1 MLPALEGEIKLRDE
15 SAQTFEQVIANAAKA
30 NQALQGT
37 QAQITKLEEVFTR
50 LNVRSDQGKF
60 FDTISGKGLSTDDVL
75 KRTITSDN
83 LGGATYREL
92 APQIKAYAAEI
103 ESATLA
109 TARFQQQQAAL
120 DRQSAKPLLP
130 PTDTTG
136 FDRLAARLASLK
148 TNIDDLDKR
157 AEQFQRTMASGAS
170 GGRALTAES
179 AAFDQIS
186 QSIDKS
192 STSLKTSQD
201 EVKKLDAALAQLNA
215 RSDQRGGFFDT
226 LTGGNLRMD
235 DILQRALS
243 VDASSG
249 SNAGVKEL
257 SNELRQYVEAT
268 KIATQASGAL
278 TDKLGN
284 VGAGGAD
291 SLDKVHERMEKLK
304 ADTVK
309 LQEQTEKYYKSLG
322 QGAAQGQQNGNM
334 FGLALPET
342 TKGIVTVVGG
352 AAQLLSGF
360 ESIRQSIPDK
370 EVDTFFQRFA
380 VGIPSAG
387 AGLFKIVGGL
397 SAIATGLDAVGVNV
411 PEKALEVFLNNLD
424 KVPNS
429 VKDLTKLAFGMGE
442 IADVIPE
449 TKVSSFLQNILT
461 MIPGISQGFLKA
473 ATAAGAITTGV
484 GAIASALIYVNN
496 EAEKFL
502 DFVYQSEV
510 RANNANWLSIRLDTT
525 QLEQDMDGI
534 QTMLDRRI
542 SEQELSTIMLKID
555 PRDALSGLE
564 NFGQVAKTVQ
574 AYADEFGM
582 PWVQALDQVVAAIGK
597 ADGGFLQQQ
606 GYIWDAQKA
615 FNDYADSQGKTVGQL
630 TELERQQALVNAV
643 LKENAGLFDE
653 VTTNAEISRAAN
665 ERFTAQLADMGSALS
680 DFISAWANNK
690 LDGVLN
696 WFADDGTVG
705 PAMAGLEKYLSDA
718 AGDERIRAQ
727 LNDAAEANFD
737 ALLAER
743 DRIAAQITDLTAE
756 LPKAQAEGD
765 QQRVA
770 WLTSNIDQLEGRMK
784 AVDSAVTTARE
795 DVFSGRAVTPLPKAR
810 DLDTIK
816 TEQEQQF
823 SQVASEYD
831 RKLAQARR
839 ELTEANDKLTA
850 AEKRR
855 REVMFAGDENKGMVY
870 DTAADLLE
878 TRRSELA
885 KLDEEAQRIE
895 QSKANAPQA
904 PYDMNAA
911 QGRLA
916 NVASQVGVIN
926 SQLQLAESRIVQLN
940 NSSNLVSQ
948 ITSLT
953 ERIKQLQQSGGSEAD
968 IQKLVDQRAQSLK
981 SFLELAEKLN
991 AQGITITAPDMPIE
1005 EVTGRIAEQTAAS
1018 YKLLE
1023 GYKESLKTLQG
1034 EIGRITTEMAKAP
1047 KSGADPAYVQQLDA
1061 QLTALNE
1068 KRREIQSAISQIE
1081 QAMTNMSN
1089 GDSPQAVAA
1098 AEAEKQAQQQ
1108 QQATQARVQ
1117 LLESEKTYLA
1127 SLKTL
1132 QEAAAS
1138 GEIDMWKQAE
1148 KEVQEAASGLTS
1160 AYQNFFAANANN
1172 AAGLVEAQNRLK
1184 EQLGEGFLQ
1193 DLQSGKIPILDIF
1206 KTDDLSEQAAK
1217 KLEEAQDAF
1226 DKNPVSVPVK
1236 LGEMTVS
1243 REDALKL
1250 VEDAQTA
1257 LKTAGQNLTG
1267 AYVSGDDQAIE
1278 QAQVNR
1284 DAAVAQS
1291 EQAIATLEYVQAVRE
1306 LTEAR
1311 QSGIESAIA
1320 EAEVEVSNAQAKYEA
1335 AAASVA
1341 AAQTKI
1347 AETQAT
1353 GEATNAALG
1362 QAAALELIKI
1372 ANQEAA
1378 AAEAEHAVMMEGTAM
1393 VAGILVDA
1401 VSGLPLAF
1409 NAAELNAAQLQSA
1422 LVTLE
1427 TQMQNIESA
1436 AISAGFSIANRL
1448 IPVMGLAGSLQ
1459 QAGKWAEQARG
1470 VREQF
1475 NQINQNRMTEG
1486 QTPLGQEVLGGAM
1499 DALKQ
1504 SWNAMATDSVSAMR
1518 KVETAGAG
1526 GANAMEQAV
1535 KRMDQALDGLIQ
1547 GVLKDSTKG
1556 LIPVDDLLPRE
1567 DEVDEKARRMA
1578 DVAVKGYKSPWF
1590 EGLKDMF
1597 PDEVLNQGEGKVKES
1612 AARMVR
1618 DHQQGLTTMFY
1629 DTEMAADKVLE
1640 QIQAK
1645 ANMGEFID
1653 QVREKVKEKGADV
1666 KDLDIMDALGIDTSE
1681 QRMAGAAA
1689 GAQKTMSDIVPSYE
1703 EIINQL
1709 AQLGEAESPI
1719 IDYLTPSD
1727 EGKESLKTAGTDAA
1741 ATIGEQVVTQAT
1753 EGAYG
1758 TRAIDAII
1766 NQMKVKEDNIK
1777 KAGRDLADWLGT
1789 ALTTQFKTNVPGDL
1803 FDILIVELIPLMT
1816 KALAVEGERGATA
1829 TP

>member
-15 SAQTFEQVIANAAKA
+15 SAQAFEQVIANAAKA

-92 APQIKAYAAEI
+92 APQIKAYAAEV

-109 TARFQQQQAAL
+109 TVRFQQQQAAL

-130 PTDTTG
+130 PVDTTG
-136 FDRLAARLASLK
+136 FDRLTARLANLK

-179 AAFDQIS
+179 AAFDQIA
-186 QSIDKS
+186 QSVDKS

-243 VDASSG
+243 VDASSAN
-249 SNAGVKEL
+249 NAGVKEL

-304 ADTVK
+304 ADTAK

-449 TKVSSFLQNILT
+449 TKVSSFLQGILT

-542 SEQELSTIMLKID
+542 SEQELSTIMLKVD

-597 ADGGFLQQQ
+597 GDGAFLQQQ

-615 FNDYADSQGKTVGQL
+615 FNDYADSHGKTVGQL

-743 DRIAAQITDLTAE
+743 DRVAASITDLTAE
-756 LPKAQAEGD
+756 LPKAQASGD

-770 WLTSNIDQLEGRMK
+770 WITSNIEMLEGRMK
-784 AVDSAVTTARE
+784 AIDMSVTTARE
-795 DVFSGRAVTPLPKAR
+795 DVFSGRAVTPLPEAR
-810 DLDTIK
+810 STDALAGEMQKRNAEIST
-816 TEQEQQF
+816 Q
-823 SQVASEYD
+823 YD
-831 RKLAQARR
+831 KQI
-839 ELTEANDKLTA
+839 TEARQELVSATNDLQV

-855 REVMFAGDENKGMVY
+855 QETVVGDPNKQLVI
-870 DTAADLLE
+870 DTY
-878 TRRSELA
+878 
-885 KLDEEAQRIE
+885 EAQLQKKRDELNLMDQDI
-895 QSKANAPQA
+895 QSAREDLANPPQV
-904 PYDMNAA
+904 PYDVSQDQAKVESMTGQVTAMN
-911 QGRLA
+911 G
-916 NVASQVGVIN
+916 
-926 SQLQLAESRIVQLN
+926 QLDNLGTRIAQLN
-940 NSSNLVSQ
+940 NASNLVSQ
-948 ITSLT
+948 ITGLT
-953 ERIKQLQQSGGSEAD
+953 EKIKSLQQSGGSEEDVQDLVEQRSQNLQNFMQLAD
-968 IQKLVDQRAQSLK
+968 NLSK
-981 SFLELAEKLN
+981 
-991 AQGITITAPDMPIE
+991 QGITIAAPDMPIE
-1005 EVTGRIAEQTAAS
+1005 ETTAAINDQTQKAYTMLQD
-1018 YKLLE
+1018 YKDRM
-1023 GYKESLKTLQG
+1023 TDLQRQIY
-1034 EIGRITTEMAKAP
+1034 ETNVKIAQAP
-1047 KSGADPAYVQQLDA
+1047 KTTSDSAYVQQLDA
-1061 QLTALNE
+1061 QLAELTQ
-1068 KRREIQSAISQIE
+1068 KRQQVAQEIAQIE
-1081 QAMTNMSN
+1081 QGMATMQDTQ
-1089 GDSPQAVAA
+1089 SPAAVAA
-1098 AEAEKQAQQQ
+1098 IEGARQAELAQK
-1108 QQATQARVQ
+1108 AADARVK
-1117 LLESEKTYLA
+1117 LLEAEKTYL
-1127 SLKTL
+1127 SELNTL
-1132 QEAAAS
+1132 QGQAANGNVEMWEAAQKRV
-1138 GEIDMWKQAE
+1138 E
-1148 KEVQEAASGLTS
+1148 EAASGLSS

-1226 DKNPVSVPVK
+1226 DANPVSIPVK
-1236 LGEMTVS
+1236 LGDATIS

-1250 VEDAQTA
+1250 VEEAQAA

-1311 QSGIESAIA
+1311 QTGIESAIA

-1335 AAASVA
+1335 ASASMA

-1362 QAAALELIKI
+1362 QAASLELIKQ
-1372 ANQEAA
+1372 ANLQAA
-1378 AAEAEHAVMMEGTAM
+1378 QAEAEHATMMEGTAM

-1409 NAAELNAAQLQSA
+1409 NAAEMNAAQLGQA

-1504 SWNAMATDSVSAMR
+1504 SWNAMATDSVAAMR
-1518 KVETAGAG
+1518 KVEQAGAG
-1526 GANAMEQAV
+1526 GANAMEGAV
-1535 KRMDQALDGLIQ
+1535 KRMDQALNGLIQ

-1567 DEVDEKARRMA
+1567 DTVDEKARRMA

-1689 GAQKTMSDIVPSYE
+1689 GAQKTMSEIVPGYE
-1703 EIINQL
+1703 EILNQL
-1709 AQLGEAESPI
+1709 SQLGEAESPI
-1719 IDYLTPSD
+1719 IEYLTPSD

-1741 ATIGEQVVTQAT
+1741 TTIGEQVVTQAT

>member
-1 MLPALEGEIKLRDE
+1 MLPALEGEIKLKDE

-92 APQIKAYAAEI
+92 APQIKAYAAEV

-109 TARFQQQQAAL
+109 TVRFQQQQAAL

-130 PTDTTG
+130 PVDTTG
-136 FDRLAARLASLK
+136 FDRLTARLANLK

-179 AAFDQIS
+179 AAFDQIA
-186 QSIDKS
+186 QSVDKS

-243 VDASSG
+243 VDASSAN
-249 SNAGVKEL
+249 NAGVKEL

-304 ADTVK
+304 ADTAK

-449 TKVSSFLQNILT
+449 TKVSSFLQGILT

-542 SEQELSTIMLKID
+542 SEQELSTIMLKVD

-597 ADGGFLQQQ
+597 GDGAFLQQQ

-615 FNDYADSQGKTVGQL
+615 FNDYADSHGKTVGQL

-743 DRIAAQITDLTAE
+743 DRVAASITDLTAE
-756 LPKAQAEGD
+756 LPKAQASGD

-770 WLTSNIDQLEGRMK
+770 WITSNIEMLEGRMK
-784 AVDSAVTTARE
+784 AIDMSVTTARE
-795 DVFSGRAVTPLPKAR
+795 DVFSGRAVTPLPEAR
-810 DLDTIK
+810 STDALAGEMQKRNAEIST
-816 TEQEQQF
+816 Q
-823 SQVASEYD
+823 YD
-831 RKLAQARR
+831 KQI
-839 ELTEANDKLTA
+839 TEARQELVSATNDLQV

-855 REVMFAGDENKGMVY
+855 QETVVGDPNKQLVI
-870 DTAADLLE
+870 DTY
-878 TRRSELA
+878 
-885 KLDEEAQRIE
+885 EAQLQKKRDELNLMDQDI
-895 QSKANAPQA
+895 QSAREDLANPPQV
-904 PYDMNAA
+904 PYDVSQDQAKVESMTGQVTAMN
-911 QGRLA
+911 G
-916 NVASQVGVIN
+916 
-926 SQLQLAESRIVQLN
+926 QLDNLGTRIAQLN
-940 NSSNLVSQ
+940 NASNLVSQ
-948 ITSLT
+948 ITGLT
-953 ERIKQLQQSGGSEAD
+953 EKIKSLQQSGGSEEDVQDLVEQRSQNLQNFMQLAD
-968 IQKLVDQRAQSLK
+968 NLSK
-981 SFLELAEKLN
+981 
-991 AQGITITAPDMPIE
+991 QGITIAAPDMPIE
-1005 EVTGRIAEQTAAS
+1005 ETTAAINDQTQKAYTMLQD
-1018 YKLLE
+1018 YKDRM
-1023 GYKESLKTLQG
+1023 TDLQRQIY
-1034 EIGRITTEMAKAP
+1034 ETNVKIAQAP
-1047 KSGADPAYVQQLDA
+1047 KTTSDSAYVQQLDA
-1061 QLTALNE
+1061 QLAELTQ
-1068 KRREIQSAISQIE
+1068 KRQQVAQEIAQIE
-1081 QAMTNMSN
+1081 QGMATMQDTQ
-1089 GDSPQAVAA
+1089 SPAAVAA
-1098 AEAEKQAQQQ
+1098 IEGARQAELAQK
-1108 QQATQARVQ
+1108 AADARVK
-1117 LLESEKTYLA
+1117 LLEAEKTYL
-1127 SLKTL
+1127 SELNTL
-1132 QEAAAS
+1132 QGQAANGNVEMWEAAQKRV
-1138 GEIDMWKQAE
+1138 E
-1148 KEVQEAASGLTS
+1148 EAASGLSS

-1226 DKNPVSVPVK
+1226 DANPVSIPVK
-1236 LGEMTVS
+1236 LGDATIS

-1250 VEDAQTA
+1250 VEEAQAA

-1311 QSGIESAIA
+1311 QTGIESAIA

-1335 AAASVA
+1335 ASASMA

-1362 QAAALELIKI
+1362 QAASLELIKQ
-1372 ANQEAA
+1372 ANLQAA
-1378 AAEAEHAVMMEGTAM
+1378 QAEAEHATMMEGTAM

-1409 NAAELNAAQLQSA
+1409 NAAEMNAAQLGQA

-1504 SWNAMATDSVSAMR
+1504 SWNAMATDSVAAMR
-1518 KVETAGAG
+1518 KVEQAGAG
-1526 GANAMEQAV
+1526 GANAMEGAV
-1535 KRMDQALDGLIQ
+1535 KRMDQALNGLIQ

-1567 DEVDEKARRMA
+1567 DTVDEKARRMA

-1689 GAQKTMSDIVPSYE
+1689 GAQKTMSEIVPGYE
-1703 EIINQL
+1703 EILNQL
-1709 AQLGEAESPI
+1709 SQLGEAESPI
-1719 IDYLTPSD
+1719 IEYLTPSD

-1741 ATIGEQVVTQAT
+1741 TTIGEQVVTQAT

>member
-1 MLPALEGEIKLRDE
+1 MLPALEGEIKLKDE

-92 APQIKAYAAEI
+92 APQIKAYAAEV

-109 TARFQQQQAAL
+109 TVRFQQQQAAL

-130 PTDTTG
+130 PVDTTG
-136 FDRLAARLASLK
+136 FDRLTARLANLK

-179 AAFDQIS
+179 AAFDQIA
-186 QSIDKS
+186 QSVDKS

-322 QGAAQGQQNGNM
+322 QGAAQGQQNGNV

-542 SEQELSTIMLKID
+542 SEQELSTIMLKVD

-597 ADGGFLQQQ
+597 GDGAFLQQQ

-615 FNDYADSQGKTVGQL
+615 FNDYADSHGKTVGQL

-743 DRIAAQITDLTAE
+743 DRVAASITDLTAE
-756 LPKAQAEGD
+756 LPKAQASGD

-770 WLTSNIDQLEGRMK
+770 WITSNIEMLEGRMK
-784 AVDSAVTTARE
+784 AIDMSVTTARE
-795 DVFSGRAVTPLPKAR
+795 DVFSGRAVTPLPEAR
-810 DLDTIK
+810 STDALAGEMQKRNAEIST
-816 TEQEQQF
+816 Q
-823 SQVASEYD
+823 YD
-831 RKLAQARR
+831 KQI
-839 ELTEANDKLTA
+839 TEARQELVSATNDLQV

-855 REVMFAGDENKGMVY
+855 QETVVGDPNKQLVI
-870 DTAADLLE
+870 DTY
-878 TRRSELA
+878 
-885 KLDEEAQRIE
+885 EAQLQKKRDELNLMDQDI
-895 QSKANAPQA
+895 QSAREDLANPPQV
-904 PYDMNAA
+904 PYDVSQDQAKVESMTGQVTAMN
-911 QGRLA
+911 G
-916 NVASQVGVIN
+916 
-926 SQLQLAESRIVQLN
+926 QLDNLGTRIAQLN
-940 NSSNLVSQ
+940 NASNLVSQ
-948 ITSLT
+948 ITGLT
-953 ERIKQLQQSGGSEAD
+953 EKIKSLQQSGGSEEDVQDLVEQRSQNLQNFMQLAD
-968 IQKLVDQRAQSLK
+968 NLSK
-981 SFLELAEKLN
+981 
-991 AQGITITAPDMPIE
+991 QGITIAAPDMPIE
-1005 EVTGRIAEQTAAS
+1005 ETTAAINDQTQKAYTMLQD
-1018 YKLLE
+1018 YKDRM
-1023 GYKESLKTLQG
+1023 TDLQRQIY
-1034 EIGRITTEMAKAP
+1034 ETNVKIAQAP
-1047 KSGADPAYVQQLDA
+1047 KTTSDSAYVQQLDA
-1061 QLTALNE
+1061 QLAELTQ
-1068 KRREIQSAISQIE
+1068 KRQQVAQEIAQIE
-1081 QAMTNMSN
+1081 QGMATMQDTQ
-1089 GDSPQAVAA
+1089 SPAAVAA
-1098 AEAEKQAQQQ
+1098 IEGARQAELAQK
-1108 QQATQARVQ
+1108 AADARVK
-1117 LLESEKTYLA
+1117 LLEAEKTYL
-1127 SLKTL
+1127 SELNTL
-1132 QEAAAS
+1132 QGQAANGNVEMWEAAQKRV
-1138 GEIDMWKQAE
+1138 E
-1148 KEVQEAASGLTS
+1148 EAASGLSS

-1172 AAGLVEAQNRLK
+1172 AQGLVEAQNRLK

-1226 DKNPVSVPVK
+1226 DANPVSIPVK
-1236 LGEMTVS
+1236 LGDATIS

-1250 VEDAQTA
+1250 VEEAQAA

-1311 QSGIESAIA
+1311 QTGIESAIA

-1335 AAASVA
+1335 ASASMA

-1409 NAAELNAAQLQSA
+1409 NAAELNAAQLGQA

-1486 QTPLGQEVLGGAM
+1486 QTPLGGEVLNASM

-1504 SWNAMATDSVSAMR
+1504 SWNAMATDSVAAMR

-1535 KRMDQALDGLIQ
+1535 KRMDQALNGLIQ

-1567 DEVDEKARRMA
+1567 DTVDEKARRMA

-1689 GAQKTMSDIVPSYE
+1689 GAQKTMSEIVPGYE
-1703 EIINQL
+1703 EILNQL
-1709 AQLGEAESPI
+1709 SQLGEAESPI
-1719 IDYLTPSD
+1719 IEYLTPSD

-1741 ATIGEQVVTQAT
+1741 TTIGEQVVTQAT